1 MGLPGDLVTHMEGAG
16 FTAPYPERC
25 AFTPI
30 RTHTMYAHT
39 VSGRSQGDMEAG
51 SASIATP
58 KGLES
63 GVMGLPR
70 DVATHIEVEGFT
82 SSMSTCSS
90 FTPYSNQ
97 HQSVNATFAQ
107 GCGEPCGSLAGFPW
121 PRECSPI
128 SITLLLPSQETA
140 RSVNESP
147 NTPPIQ
153 SMANPSK
160 V

>member
-1 MGLPGDLVTHMEGAG
+1 MGLPGDLATHMEGAG

-25 AFTPI
+25 SFTPI

-51 SASIATP
+51 SASVATP

-63 GVMGLPR
+63 GVMGLPW

-90 FTPYSNQ
+90 FTPYSN
-97 HQSVNATFAQ
+97 HTSGCECDVRIGRRGAWLASTGQ
-107 GCGEPCGSLAGFPW
+107 GNVPLSPLPCSYSHRRQPGVLMSLQTHHPY
-121 PRECSPI
+121 
-128 SITLLLPSQETA
+128 
-140 RSVNESP
+140 
-147 NTPPIQ
+147 
-153 SMANPSK
+153 K